1 MVDGTSAPVKLLC
14 LGCLLHQSSLWPL
27 LSPCTPLT
35 AQLVV
40 SLKGSHLFSGARPL
54 VVDPSTCESQMP
66 YYSVCG
72 TAEVPTCCCRL
83 GSSDIRL
90 VHKAIQPRRVR
101 THQMSAFCVA
111 SSTYAVMVTTPALTS
126 YTTSVRAAPEML

>member
-14 LGCLLHQSSLWPL
+14 LGCLLHQSSLRHL

-66 YYSVCG
+66 YYQHHTVCVVLQKFPH
-72 TAEVPTCCCRL
+72 A
-83 GSSDIRL
+83 
-90 VHKAIQPRRVR
+90 
-101 THQMSAFCVA
+101 VA
-111 SSTYAVMVTTPALTS
+111 G
-126 YTTSVRAAPEML
+126 